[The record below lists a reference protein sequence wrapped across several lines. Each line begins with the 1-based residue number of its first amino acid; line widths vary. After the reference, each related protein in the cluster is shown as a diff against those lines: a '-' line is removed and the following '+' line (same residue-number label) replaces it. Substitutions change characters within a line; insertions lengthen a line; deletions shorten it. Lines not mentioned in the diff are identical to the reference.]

1 MGDGDFPREECE
13 YALKVRVLSSS
24 QGPLGL
30 KLGIGLGQGQ
40 CDLPPLTML
49 AGTWN
54 SNVCPGLAVS
64 GTVSATWSWL
74 GCALEEEFGQG
85 LCRARVESGH
95 LLPERRDPHEL
106 LPRYPCLRDVCL
118 HRRHLLSRWRWH
130 LAQRGRR
137 RFRLWCRVSARM
149 GLRRMPS
156 LRGGQKADV
165 ARGPRLLYC
174 LLTYFIALQVY
185 MGWKPRDKTR
195 THTPL
200 SDGRRTTVHA
210 PWAHREAAWSALYYP
225 LGRRGAADPRG
236 RRRTGH
242 TPRTYS

>member
-1 MGDGDFPREECE
+1 M
-13 YALKVRVLSSS
+13 
-24 QGPLGL
+24 
-30 KLGIGLGQGQ
+30 GQGQ
-40 CDLPPLTML
+40 CDLPPLTTL

-106 LPRYPCLRDVCL
+106 LPRHPCLRDVCL

-156 LRGGQKADV
+156 LRGGQNADV
-165 ARGPRLLYC
+165 TRVSKWVSTCGPSSKSARSTFVVYRTTSIHGVEAPGQNSDTYTALGWSSHDGPR
-174 LLTYFIALQVY
+174 T
-185 MGWKPRDKTR
+185 MGT
-195 THTPL
+195 
-200 SDGRRTTVHA
+200 SGGRM
-210 PWAHREAAWSALYYP
+210 
-225 LGRRGAADPRG
+225 GRRGAADPRG
-236 RRRTGH
+236 RTRTGH

>member
-1 MGDGDFPREECE
+1 M
-13 YALKVRVLSSS
+13 
-24 QGPLGL
+24 
-30 KLGIGLGQGQ
+30 GIGLGQGQ
-40 CDLPPLTML
+40 CALPPLTTL

-130 LAQRGRR
+130 LARRGRR
-137 RFRLWCRVSARM
+137 LGLVSCTCRM
-149 GLRRMPS
+149 GLCRMPS
-156 LRGGQKADV
+156 LRGGKNADFMGSAEV
-165 ARGPRLLYC
+165 SLAARGPRLSHYKYTWGGSPGTKLGHIHRSRMVVARRS
-174 LLTYFIALQVY
+174 THHGHI
-185 MGWKPRDKTR
+185 GRPHGPPRSRRPARPDTHW
-195 THTPL
+195 THTTHIQLTKLEP
-200 SDGRRTTVHA
+200 GPARNRVRA
-210 PWAHREAAWSALYYP
+210 RAC
-225 LGRRGAADPRG
+225 
-236 RRRTGH
+236 
-242 TPRTYS
+242 

>member
-1 MGDGDFPREECE
+1 MHLRLGFLVAPR
-13 YALKVRVLSSS
+13 AR
-24 QGPLGL
+24 LGL
-30 KLGIGLGQGQ
+30 GLGIGLGQGQ
-40 CDLPPLTML
+40 CDLPPLTTL

-85 LCRARVESGH
+85 LCRARIESGH

-106 LPRYPCLRDVCL
+106 LPRHPCLRDVCL

-156 LRGGQKADV
+156 LRGGKTADV
-165 ARGPRLLYC
+165 INVVCCCRCLSHYKYTWGGSPGTKLGHIHRSRMVVARRSTHHGHIGRPHGP
-174 LLTYFIALQVY
+174 
-185 MGWKPRDKTR
+185 
-195 THTPL
+195 
-200 SDGRRTTVHA
+200 
-210 PWAHREAAWSALYYP
+210 
-225 LGRRGAADPRG
+225 PRG
-236 RRRTGH
+236 RRPARPDTHWTH
-242 TPRTYS
+242 TTHTQLTKLEPGPAPK

>member
-1 MGDGDFPREECE
+1 
-13 YALKVRVLSSS
+13 
-24 QGPLGL
+24 
-30 KLGIGLGQGQ
+30 
-40 CDLPPLTML
+40 ML

-149 GLRRMPS
+149 AFVACRRYAGIKKRTLARKSSAATSFVVVVVVVYRTTSIHGVEAP
-156 LRGGQKADV
+156 GQNSD
-165 ARGPRLLYC
+165 
-174 LLTYFIALQVY
+174 TYTAL
-185 MGWKPRDKTR
+185 GW
-195 THTPL
+195 
-200 SDGRRTTVHA
+200 SRRTTVHA
-210 PWAHREAAWSALYYP
+210 PWAHREAAWAAEEPPTREAGHALDTHH
-225 LGRRGAADPRG
+225 A
-236 RRRTGH
+236 H
-242 TPRTYS
+242 TAN

>member
-1 MGDGDFPREECE
+1 MHLRLGFLVAPR
-13 YALKVRVLSSS
+13 AR
-24 QGPLGL
+24 LGL
-30 KLGIGLGQGQ
+30 GLGIGLGQGQ
-40 CDLPPLTML
+40 CALPPLTTL

-85 LCRARVESGH
+85 LCRARIESGH

-106 LPRYPCLRDVCL
+106 LPRHPCLRDVCL

-165 ARGPRLLYC
+165 VARSPYLRYACGRRGRRLSHYKYTWGGSPGTKLGHIHRSRMVASHDGPR
-174 LLTYFIALQVY
+174 T
-185 MGWKPRDKTR
+185 MGT
-195 THTPL
+195 
-200 SDGRRTTVHA
+200 SGGRM
-210 PWAHREAAWSALYYP
+210 
-225 LGRRGAADPRG
+225 GRRGAADPRG
-236 RRRTGH
+236 RTRTGH

>member
-1 MGDGDFPREECE
+1 M
-13 YALKVRVLSSS
+13 
-24 QGPLGL
+24 
-30 KLGIGLGQGQ
+30 GQGQ
-40 CDLPPLTML
+40 CDLPLLATL

-130 LAQRGRR
+130 LARRGRR

-156 LRGGQKADV
+156 LRGGQNADAGQ
-165 ARGPRLLYC
+165 ARP
-174 LLTYFIALQVY
+174 TFIALQVY

-200 SDGRRTTVHA
+200 SDGRRSTVHA
-210 PWAHREAAWSALYYP
+210 PWAHREAAWAAEEPPTREAGHALDTHH
-225 LGRRGAADPRG
+225 A
-236 RRRTGH
+236 H
-242 TPRTYS
+242 TAN

>member
-1 MGDGDFPREECE
+1 M
-13 YALKVRVLSSS
+13 
-24 QGPLGL
+24 
-30 KLGIGLGQGQ
+30 GIGLGQGQ
-40 CDLPPLTML
+40 CDLPLLATL

-85 LCRARVESGH
+85 LCRARIESGH

-149 GLRRMPS
+149 AFVACRRYAGIKKRTLACKS
-156 LRGGQKADV
+156 SAATSFV
-165 ARGPRLLYC
+165 VVVV
-174 LLTYFIALQVY
+174 VY
-185 MGWKPRDKTR
+185 
-195 THTPL
+195 
-200 SDGRRTTVHA
+200 RTTSIHGVEA
-210 PWAHREAAWSALYYP
+210 PGQNSDTIHRSRMVVVRRSTHHGHI
-225 LGRRGAADPRG
+225 GRPHGPPRG
-236 RRRTGH
+236 RRPARPDTHWTH
-242 TPRTYS
+242 TTHIQLTKLEPGPARNRVRARAC

>member
-1 MGDGDFPREECE
+1 MR
-13 YALKVRVLSSS
+13 
-24 QGPLGL
+24 LG
-30 KLGIGLGQGQ
+30 LGIGLGQGQ

-85 LCRARVESGH
+85 LCRARIESGH

-106 LPRYPCLRDVCL
+106 LPRHPCLRDVCL

-130 LAQRGRR
+130 LAGRGRR
-137 RFRLWCRVSARM
+137 RCRVWCRVGARM

-156 LRGGQKADV
+156 LRGGQNADV
-165 ARGPRLLYC
+165 ARTL
-174 LLTYFIALQVY
+174 IALQVY

-200 SDGRRTTVHA
+200 SDGRRTTVV
-210 PWAHREAAWSALYYP
+210 RAAWVAASAEAEMTQPHRRFRYYHQGERYRC
-225 LGRRGAADPRG
+225 GRW
-236 RRRTGH
+236 RRWR
-242 TPRTYS
+242 S

>member
-1 MGDGDFPREECE
+1 MSLGDGDFPREGCE
-13 YALKVRVLSSS
+13 YVLKVRVLSSS
-24 QGPLGL
+24 QGPVRVGVRHRF
-30 KLGIGLGQGQ
+30 GQGQ
-40 CDLPPLTML
+40 CNLPPLTML

-130 LAQRGRR
+130 LAGRGRR
-137 RFRLWCRVSARM
+137 RARVWCRVSAGWAFVACR
-149 GLRRMPS
+149 S
-156 LRGGQKADV
+156 LRGGQIAD
-165 ARGPRLLYC
+165 
-174 LLTYFIALQVY
+174 
-185 MGWKPRDKTR
+185 R
-195 THTPL
+195 T
-200 SDGRRTTVHA
+200 SDTV
-210 PWAHREAAWSALYYP
+210 SK
-225 LGRRGAADPRG
+225 
-236 RRRTGH
+236 
-242 TPRTYS
+242 

>member
-1 MGDGDFPREECE
+1 MGTF
-13 YALKVRVLSSS
+13 
-24 QGPLGL
+24 QGKGVSVHLRLGL
-30 KLGIGLGQGQ
+30 LLAPRARLGLGLGIGLGQGQ

-130 LAQRGRR
+130 LAGRGRR
-137 RFRLWCRVSARM
+137 FRTRAASAGCLVTRGRYAGVKLRTFTAASRAVHVYRNYKYTWGGSPGTKLGHIHRTRM
-149 GLRRMPS
+149 V
-156 LRGGQKADV
+156 V
-165 ARGPRLLYC
+165 ARRSTHHGHIGRPHGPPS
-174 LLTYFIALQVY
+174 T
-185 MGWKPRDKTR
+185 
-195 THTPL
+195 TP
-200 SDGRRTTVHA
+200 
-210 PWAHREAAWSALYYP
+210 
-225 LGRRGAADPRG
+225 
-236 RRRTGH
+236 
-242 TPRTYS
+242 